1 MATSSI
7 NEELGSI
14 EYVLSDKTGTL
25 TKNKMEMRGFC
36 VGEKVF
42 GGSFVDNQQGQF
54 VFQRNDEL
62 IEGKFAT
69 PSGGLIE
76 KVLEETDKEET
87 PNFDQELLQMMV
99 GGDRKWGEVLPIAQL
114 MKGDFKLGGLREIK
128 EEDEDEIDEDEI
140 DEDEV

>member
-42 GGSFVDNQQGQF
+42 GGKFVEDNRGQF
-54 VFQRNDEL
+54 AFQRNDPR
-62 IEGKFAT
+62 G
-69 PSGGLIE
+69 
-76 KVLEETDKEET
+76 
-87 PNFDQELLQMMV
+87 
-99 GGDRKWGEVLPIAQL
+99 
-114 MKGDFKLGGLREIK
+114 
-128 EEDEDEIDEDEI
+128 
-140 DEDEV
+140 